1 MQITVNND
9 FATFGGF
16 NQQQI
21 DSFLQDEQTAIN
33 ILNPTFTDNITVT
46 FDVGFGAYRHNIMQD
61 QTVSLADVNLE
72 DLDNRFFLTYSQLRQ
87 DLMTFGQP
95 GFFNAANLPANS
107 LNNQTRFWISS
118 SVGACLG
125 IFINVVDGFVGIGT
139 QFTPGAQRVSAFLHE
154 MGHPMG
160 RVPENWIFGGQTY
173 FSALD
178 LVRFVSQGNRLFDGS
193 NPNHTPAYF
202 SLDGGATKIAD
213 WGQNSAVSDFLGPF
227 SNPPSNLTP
236 NDPFDENVG
245 NLGQLTTADI
255 LVTEA
260 LGFKT
265 VPPAPPGN
273 PPPPPGTTADMVLRH
288 GADGLYEIY
297 DIGGNR
303 LLAAYQ
309 LGQVGTDWRFVTL
322 GGFFGTDTTDMLLRN
337 ANTGGFEV
345 YDIVNNNIT
354 RAGFLGNVGLDW
366 QVMGFGNFSSFG
378 ETDMMLRNVNN
389 GGVIVYDI
397 RNNPITAANFMGSG
411 GLDWQV
417 AGCGNF
423 AGRGTSDM
431 ILRNVNTG
439 GLEVYDINSNQIT
452 GAAFMGNVGLDLK
465 PLAFGNFSGAP
476 GETDMIM
483 RNTNSGA
490 MVIYD
495 IASNQVT
502 SASFMGSVGLDWQF
516 AGVAPVHSPGASD
529 LVLHNVNTG
538 QFEVYDIA
546 ANTLLSERPVSARSG
561 WIGSSG
567 ALPSTRP
574 KAPWAP
580 RTISTSQLVQAMASF
595 GSGGAAD
602 DVNSALIGADT
613 SQQAF

>member
-9 FATFGGF
+9 FGTFGGF
-16 NQQQI
+16 TQAQI
-21 DSFLQDEQTAIN
+21 NSFLADEQTAIN
-33 ILNPTFTDNITVT
+33 ILQSTFTDNISVVY
-46 FDVGFGAYRHNIMQD
+46 DVGFGSYRGQIMQD
-61 QTVSLADVNLE
+61 QLISEADSNSAAV
-72 DLDNRFFLTYSQLRQ
+72 FTLTYSQLRQ
-87 DLMTFGQP
+87 DLLTFGQP
-95 GFFNAANLPANS
+95 GYFNAANLPASTS
-107 LNNQTRFWISS
+107 LNGRTNFWISS
-118 SVGACLG
+118 SVGACFGL
-125 IFINVVDGFVGIGT
+125 FTNLTDGFVGIGVN
-139 QFTPGAQRVSAFLHE
+139 FKPGPERISAFLHE
-154 MGHPMG
+154 LGHAMG
-160 RVPENWIFGGQTY
+160 RVPENLVFNNVTY

-178 LVRFVSQGNRLFDGS
+178 LVRFTQPGVRLFDGS
-193 NPNHTPAYF
+193 NPNGTFAYF
-202 SLDGGATKIAD
+202 SLDGGATQIAE
-213 WGQNSAVSDFLGPF
+213 WGQDSDVSDFRTGFPF
-227 SNPPSNLTP
+227 A
-236 NDPFDENVG
+236 NDPFNESVG
-245 NLGQLTTADI
+245 TLAQLTNADI

-322 GGFFGTDTTDMLLRN
+322 GSFFGTDTTDMLLRN

-397 RNNPITAANFMGSG
+397 RNNQIMGNNFMGAV
-411 GLDWQV
+411 GLDWQI
-417 AGCGNF
+417 AGFGNF
-423 AGRGTSDM
+423 SSRGTSDM
-431 ILRNVNTG
+431 ILRNVNNG
-439 GLEVYDINSNQIT
+439 GLLVYNINSNQIT
-452 GAAFMGNVGLDLK
+452 GATFIGAVGLDWK
-465 PLAFGNFSGAP
+465 VLAFGNFSGSP

-483 RNTNSGA
+483 RNTNTGA

-495 IASNQVT
+495 IASDQVT
-502 SASFMGSVGLDWQF
+502 SAFFIGSVGLDWQF

-529 LVLHNVNTG
+529 LVLRNVNTG

-546 ANTLLSERPVSARSG
+546 ANTL
-561 WIGSSG
+561 IGAASLG
-567 ALPSTRP
+567 TVGLDWQLGGLAVDPATDD
-574 KAPWAP
+574 ANVG
-580 RTISTSQLVQAMASF
+580 QLVQAMAGF
-595 GSGGAAD
+595 GDGSGTAD
-602 DVNSALIGADT
+602 GLNAGVIDADA
-613 SQQAF
+613 SQQTFLTTPQHA